1 MSALAGEKDFDVVV
15 VGAGAAGQLA
25 AVAAGEAGRR
35 VVVLEQMPRAGMKL
49 TASGGGRANVTNMVS
64 PSAMAAAFGRQGRF
78 TGAALDVLG
87 PKALRQ
93 RLGRWGVPTVVDEA
107 SRVYPASQRAADVQA
122 ALQRRLVQ
130 LGVQVRLNCTVNR
143 LWLEAGRL
151 RGVEDAD
158 GNRIAAGR
166 TVLACGGRSWPALGG
181 TGGGYDLARQGGHTI
196 AAPTPALVPLVTREH
211 WSARLAGVAL
221 RGARVWIALPKQ
233 SKTGVT
239 GDVLFTHRGLSG
251 PAVLDISGAVARLL
265 RPSRPVPLRIE
276 LAAGM
281 NAAAWARQMAAWRT
295 ASGRRRVTT
304 CLTERVPASLGQLLC
319 EWADVTET
327 TTTAQLPAAGA
338 RALAALLAGLE
349 VTVTGTEGFGTAF
362 VTRGGV
368 TLAEV
373 DPATLESRR
382 LPGLYLAGEL
392 LDLDGPTGGFNLQWA
407 FASGWLAGAGRSG

>member
-1 MSALAGEKDFDVVV
+1 MKKLRVALIALGMCVLLVAGC
-15 VGAGAAGQLA
+15 AA
-25 AVAAGEAGRR
+25 
-35 VVVLEQMPRAGMKL
+35 P
-49 TASGGGRANVTNMVS
+49 
-64 PSAMAAAFGRQGRF
+64 
-78 TGAALDVLG
+78 
-87 PKALRQ
+87 
-93 RLGRWGVPTVVDEA
+93 
-107 SRVYPASQRAADVQA
+107 
-122 ALQRRLVQ
+122 
-130 LGVQVRLNCTVNR
+130 
-143 LWLEAGRL
+143 
-151 RGVEDAD
+151 
-158 GNRIAAGR
+158 
-166 TVLACGGRSWPALGG
+166 PALPAE
-181 TGGGYDLARQGGHTI
+181 TKP
-196 AAPTPALVPLVTREH
+196 APTPALVPLVTREH